1 MVLIQT
7 TEDNVKFYAL
17 NMLHDLAHDYTNS
30 EERIKNLVIAYN
42 EFFTQHGGFKQSSN
56 ILEKNENFMK
66 VFYELKFYY
75 YTLKYDEKTG
85 LFNKHVTSNYFY
97 NMMSAN
103 INDYVDMDGDNEN
116 SKEIV
121 EAVERYNKVVEILG
135 DKFSKSENL
144 MNLEITD
151 LEIFPINNEKGN
163 IAFTTAFQSVL
174 FKKSTSFGGATY
186 PEGNAFIAEIIN
198 YYKSIISPDS
208 SDNTENPY
216 TKMQLDILNKFDNN
230 AAIYKDVRI
239 IKEVVKLVNADMH
252 IYAEEKPDTL
262 NDTNKNSY
270 DKSALSKKIHD
281 KSKKQEYFLI
291 DTGKSGVF
299 NGKNVL
305 TVSSMMDGI
314 DEKKNHPNVLN
325 DTMYDTLNTENF
337 TEVGNMGVK
346 LQNDDSESHVELS
359 RIRYGDEMQ
368 LRFSMKFNDK
378 EFTSVM
384 KIRDNSVSYKIN
396 NVEFRPIEYSD
407 NYNTTLITGGRI
419 AHYAYIILTILK
431 NNDDIPAGDL
441 IKYVYGCLVFKSF
454 GDIMQEW
461 NGVLAGG
468 GYIESVNTGENGIFT
483 PNFDSYLAP
492 TYSDNQAV
500 TESSKFTNDNKT
512 PLRVVL
518 CNDNPSGARVIW
530 SLNIDNENINS
541 QNCYG
546 GYLHTPIVTRGIPI
560 EDRHYY
566 IFNAGDKTLYFY
578 ASKKDTGHVTT
589 DYLKIKANTLDS
601 QGEYDILGVKM
612 YFHNNNR
619 IMNEGFNIETTINE
633 DFIKKDFSMFDSI
646 HDIYVSKSYLYKF
659 SKEKPKKKVSE
670 QTPNNVGRKR
680 MSKAERDAKR
690 KADADRKKERD
701 NLNEI
706 SNITLQDAG
715 YYSSDEDYSEQDQS
729 GGKSNTKMDPVTYSV
744 IAIGVLVGVLLGI
757 K

>member
-42 EFFTQHGGFKQSSN
+42 AYKKRILKNQKGGFKQSSN

-66 VFYELKFYY
+66 VFYELQFYY

-85 LFNKHVTSNYFY
+85 LFKKHVTPDYFY

-103 INDYVDMDGDNEN
+103 INDYVDMDSDDEN
-116 SKEIV
+116 RKEIV
-121 EAVERYNKVVEILG
+121 EAVKLYNTVVEILG
-135 DKFSKSENL
+135 DKFSQSEDL
-144 MNLEITD
+144 VNLEITD

-163 IAFTTAFQSVL
+163 IAFTTAFQSVP

-252 IYAEEKPDTL
+252 IYAKELPDTL
-262 NDTNKNSY
+262 NNTNKNSY

-299 NGKNVL
+299 NRKNVL
-305 TVSSMMDGI
+305 TVSSMMDGM
-314 DEKKNHPNVLN
+314 DKQKNHPKVLN
-325 DTMYDTLNTENF
+325 NTMYNRLDRSNF

-346 LQNDDSESHVELS
+346 LQNDDSDSYVELS
-359 RIRYGDEMQ
+359 RIFYRNEMQ
-368 LRFSMKFNDK
+368 LIFSMKFNNQK
-378 EFTSVM
+378 FTSVM
-384 KIRDNSVSYKIN
+384 KIRDNSVSYKIDN
-396 NVEFRPIEYSD
+396 NKFNTISYD
-407 NYNTTLITGGRI
+407 NNYNYNTTLITGGNI
-419 AHYAYIILTILK
+419 AYYALEILDSLQGITK
-431 NNDDIPAGDL
+431 RGDL
-441 IKYVYGCLVFKSF
+441 IKHVYGCLVFKSF

-468 GYIESVNTGENGIFT
+468 GYINQGENENFT

-492 TYSDNQAV
+492 TYSPHYPG
-500 TESSKFTNDNKT
+500 TESSRFTKDNKT

-546 GYLHTPIVTRGIPI
+546 GYLHTPISHTGKII
-560 EDRHYY
+560 EDRYYY

-578 ASKKDTGHVTT
+578 VHKNDIHKVTT
-589 DYLKIKANTLDS
+589 DYLKIKTNTPDS
-601 QGEYDILGVKM
+601 QGEYDDVAVKM
-612 YFHNNNR
+612 YFENNSR
-619 IMNEGFNIETTINE
+619 TMNEGFNIETAINK
-633 DFIKKDFSMFDSI
+633 DFIKKDFTIFNSI
-646 HDIYVSKSYLYKF
+646 HDIYVSKSYLNKF
-659 SKEKPKKKVSE
+659 SKEKPKK
-670 QTPNNVGRKR
+670 TPTTSNTPGKGSAATQRR
-680 MSKAERDAKR
+680 R
-690 KADADRKKERD
+690 RKKERD
-701 NLNEI
+701 ILNEKM
-706 SNITLQDAG
+706 SNLTLQNGG

-729 GGKSNTKMDPVTYSV
+729 GGESNTKMDPITYSV